1 MKLAYQIFTTVVRTA
16 SNTLAAAVWF
26 GILSALAGLFASG
39 LWDGF
44 VNGFRAGF
52 NWAFTTVF
60 GIIITLLFAV
70 LGLIHGIRMA
80 QAESYFGVGGF
91 LAFLWDHLWSLP
103 NTILGSI
110 FATVT
115 IGIGIDNS
123 LSKGSGRLILVKGVF
138 PGFDTTI
145 GNVTAGNS
153 VDVHEGLHV
162 WQARIFG
169 PLLYPIWI
177 LNYILNTLA
186 PWWLIVLM
194 ISQKPRPAN
203 FGKYFVCG
211 VYPYTLFELWAY
223 AVQGTKPSCT

>member
-1 MKLAYQIFTTVVRTA
+1 MKLVYQIITTVVRTA
-16 SNTLAAAVWF
+16 TNTLTAAVWF
-26 GILSALAGLFASG
+26 GILSALAGLVAGG

-52 NWAFTTVF
+52 SWAFTTTF
-60 GIIITLLFAV
+60 GIIVMLLFAV

-80 QAESYFGVGGF
+80 QAESYFGAGGF
-91 LAFLWDHLWSLP
+91 IAFLWDHLWSLP

-110 FATVT
+110 FALVT
-115 IGIGIDNS
+115 IGIGIDKS
-123 LSKGSGRLILVKGVF
+123 LSKGSGRLILVNGVF
-138 PGFDTTI
+138 SDFDTTI

-169 PLLYPIWI
+169 PFLYPIWVA
-177 LNYILNTLA
+177 NYVINTLL
-186 PWWLIVLM
+186 PWWLI
-194 ISQKPRPAN
+194 IQKPRPADL
-203 FGKYFVCG
+203 GKYFVCG

>member
-1 MKLAYQIFTTVVRTA
+1 MKLAYQIIITGVRTA
-16 SNTLAAAVWF
+16 TNALTAAIWS
-26 GILSALAGLFASG
+26 GILSALAGLFAG
-39 LWDGF
+39 GVWNGF
-44 VNGFRAGF
+44 VNGYTNGF
-52 NWAFTTVF
+52 DWAFSTTL
-60 GIIITLLFAV
+60 GIIITMLFAV

-80 QAESYFGVGGF
+80 KAESYFGVGGF

-110 FATVT
+110 FAVIT
-115 IGIGIDNS
+115 IGIDIDKS

-138 PGFDTTI
+138 SDFDTTI

-153 VDVHEGLHV
+153 VDLHEGLHV
-162 WQARIFG
+162 WQARLFG
-169 PLLYPIWI
+169 PLLYPIWV
-177 LNYILNTLA
+177 LNYVINTIL
-186 PWWLIVLM
+186 PWWLI
-194 ISQKPRPAN
+194 IQKPRPAD

>member
-1 MKLAYQIFTTVVRTA
+1 MNLVYQIITTGVRTA
-16 SNTLAAAVWF
+16 TNMLAAAVWF

-39 LWDGF
+39 VWNGF
-44 VNGFRAGF
+44 VNGYTNGF
-52 NWAFTTVF
+52 DWAFHTTL
-60 GIIITLLFAV
+60 GIIVTILFGG

-80 QAESYFGVGGF
+80 GAESYFGVGGF
-91 LAFLWDHLWSLP
+91 LAFLWDHSWSLP

-110 FATVT
+110 FALIT

-123 LSKGSGRLILVKGVF
+123 LSKGSGRLILVNGVF
-138 PGFDTTI
+138 AGFDTTI

-153 VDVHEGLHV
+153 VDAHEGMHV

-169 PLLYPIWI
+169 PFLYPIWVV
-177 LNYILNTLA
+177 NYVFNTLL
-186 PWWLIVLM
+186 PWWLIIQRPL
-194 ISQKPRPAN
+194 PAN